1 MLFQVVVCRLPSD
14 GGEQRDQ
21 SRLAASHS
29 AGVSAGSHHRSAED
43 SEHPLPPGSQVGT
56 HTDREAHTHTL
67 NLKNTVGQ
75 PSAAPRPMGFG
86 DVAVSL
92 AA

>member
-1 MLFQVVVCRLPSD
+1 MCVCVLFQVVVCRLPSD

-21 SRLAASHS
+21 SRMAASHS

-43 SEHPLPPGSQVGT
+43 GEHSLPPGSQVGT
-56 HTDREAHTHTL
+56 HTYIK
-67 NLKNTVGQ
+67 LKNTVGQ
-75 PSAAPRPMGFG
+75 PPAAPRPMGFG